1 MKSKMPIYCCYK
13 KCDKYPLKW
22 VTYPDRQHQ
31 EMTCAAHQSL
41 QIFVSTIPA
50 FKPEFVEIN
59 SLNDFKKLQ
68 WFIGLANGNYEFMY
82 VDE

>member
-1 MKSKMPIYCCYK
+1 
-13 KCDKYPLKW
+13 
-22 VTYPDRQHQ
+22 
-31 EMTCAAHQSL
+31 MTCAAHQSL

-59 SLNDFKKLQ
+59 LLNAYKKLQ